1 MRCITRP
8 GVCRR
13 GVWGR
18 GVSNLWKR
26 GFQREKRSPEFSRV
40 RTAFA
45 FGWVLS
51 LWKPNFHTL
60 ETPRPQT
67 PRLQTPDPEPR
78 YIIILL
84 YIYIYI
90 CIYIYM
96 YTESLFVSPK
106 TCSARNTLILHQ
118 TRESVDVAFADVAFQ
133 ECENRVFKEKAL
145 IRTRMRF
152 APCWIQANV
161 FLFENPVVTNLKRHV
176 PKRHV
181 YRLPEYS
188 ISDVSITV
196 RYGLLHY

>member
-1 MRCITRP
+1 MIYGWFMADLCAFYGWFIHLNPFYGWFMCILLEPRLSNPIWQPLTTQAQRLRRGELQNMS

-67 PRLQTPDPEPR
+67 PRLQTPDIIII
-78 YIIILL
+78 IIILL
-84 YIYIYI
+84 
-90 CIYIYM
+90 
-96 YTESLFVSPK
+96 ESSSISRGIACGGRRRGLLVF
-106 TCSARNTLILHQ
+106 LI
-118 TRESVDVAFADVAFQ
+118 
-133 ECENRVFKEKAL
+133 
-145 IRTRMRF
+145 II
-152 APCWIQANV
+152 IQAVVNV
-161 FLFENPVVTNLKRHV
+161 P
-176 PKRHV
+176 
-181 YRLPEYS
+181 S
-188 ISDVSITV
+188 
-196 RYGLLHY
+196 